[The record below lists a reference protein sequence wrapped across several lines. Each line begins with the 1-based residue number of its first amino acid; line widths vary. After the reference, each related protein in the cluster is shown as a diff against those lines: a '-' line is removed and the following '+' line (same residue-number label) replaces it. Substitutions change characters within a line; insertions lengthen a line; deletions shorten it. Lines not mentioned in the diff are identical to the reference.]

1 MGTGAVIAAAAA
13 AKRRRTNA
21 ILDAFRL
28 ADATAPERAV
38 STESLGL
45 SGSRELDDLV
55 TSGVVV
61 TGPRAG
67 TWYLSE
73 AAFVEQRDQR
83 PARAMRVLSIVLVA
97 LTILGAALLISLV
110 EQQR

>member
-1 MGTGAVIAAAAA
+1 MGTGAVIVAAAA

-28 ADATAPERAV
+28 AGATAPERAT
-38 STESLGL
+38 STADLGL
-45 SGSRELDDLV
+45 SGSRDLDDLM
-55 TSGVVV
+55 TRGVIVA
-61 TGPRAG
+61 GSRGG

-73 AAFVEQRDQR
+73 AAFVEYRDAR
-83 PARAMRVLSIVLVA
+83 PARAMRVLSLVLLA
-97 LTILGAALLISLV
+97 LTILGAALLIGIM

>member
-28 ADATAPERAV
+28 AGATVPERAA
-38 STESLGL
+38 SAEGLGL
-45 SGSRELDDLV
+45 SGSREFDDLV
-55 TSGVVV
+55 TNGVIVA
-61 TGPRAG
+61 GSRAG

-73 AAFVEQRDQR
+73 AAYVEHRDAPPVR
-83 PARAMRVLSIVLVA
+83 TLRVLALVLLA
-97 LTILGAALLISLV
+97 LTILGVALLIGLV

>member
-28 ADATAPERAV
+28 AGATAPERAT
-38 STESLGL
+38 STADLGL
-45 SGSRELDDLV
+45 SGSSELDDLM
-55 TSGVVV
+55 TRGVIVA
-61 TGPRAG
+61 GSRGG

-73 AAFVEQRDQR
+73 AAFVEYRDER
-83 PARAMRVLSIVLVA
+83 PARAMRVLSLVLVA
-97 LTILGAALLISLV
+97 LTILGAALLIGIV

>member
-13 AKRRRTNA
+13 AKRRQTNA

-28 ADATAPERAV
+28 AGATAPERAA

-55 TSGVVV
+55 TNGVIVASSQ
-61 TGPRAG
+61 TG
-67 TWYLSE
+67 TWYMSE
-73 AAFVEQRDQR
+73 AAYVEHRDAR
-83 PARAMRVLSIVLVA
+83 PARALRVLALVVLA
-97 LTILGAALLISLV
+97 LTILGVALLIGLV